1 MKPVPLLLLVPLA
14 LASFGFSAMTPQ
26 QPSSAQVWRQSQ
38 KTGSARGTSYA
49 RFTLAG
55 KFLKAPQ
62 GDVSNRPA
70 FVVDC
75 APGSGTRK
83 GKFSAANLLIGTPM
97 KIDYVEPQEIH
108 GTSYYP
114 KISVRYRIDD
124 AKEEEEKWSP
134 GTDKTSAAIPKDWLK
149 KILRAHTVEIT
160 AEDDRGS
167 QLEMQ
172 FDMPN
177 SPPVEDACNVDEP
190 KK

>member
-1 MKPVPLLLLVPLA
+1 MKPVPLLLLVSLA
-14 LASFGFSAMTPQ
+14 LVSLGISATARPQTP
-26 QPSSAQVWRQSQ
+26 SAHVWRQSQ
-38 KTGSARGTSYA
+38 NTTARGASFT
-49 RFTLAG
+49 RFTLIG

-70 FVVDC
+70 FAVDC
-75 APGSGTRK
+75 APGKGTRK
-83 GKFSAANLLIGTPM
+83 GKFAAANLLIGTPM

-124 AKEEEEKWSP
+124 AKEEEQKWSP
-134 GTDKTSAAIPKDWLK
+134 GTDKTSASIPKDWLK
-149 KILRAHTVEIT
+149 KILLAHTVQIT

-167 QLEMQ
+167 QLVMQ
-172 FDMPN
+172 FDMPD
-177 SPPVEDACNVDEP
+177 SPPVEDACNVDNP

>member
-14 LASFGFSAMTPQ
+14 FASFGFSAMTPQ
-26 QPSSAQVWRQSQ
+26 QPSSAHVWRQSQ
-38 KTGSARGTSYA
+38 NTTARGTPYA

-70 FVVDC
+70 FVLDC

-83 GKFSAANLLIGTPM
+83 GKFAAANLLIGTAM

-124 AKEEEEKWSP
+124 AKEEAEKWSP
-134 GTDKTSAAIPKDWLK
+134 GTDKTSATIPKDWLK

-177 SPPVEDACNVDEP
+177 SPPVEGACSVDNP

>member
-1 MKPVPLLLLVPLA
+1 MKPDPLLLLVPLA
-14 LASFGFSAMTPQ
+14 LASLGFSALPPQ

-38 KTGSARGTSYA
+38 KTSSARGTPYT

-75 APGSGTRK
+75 APGGGTRK
-83 GKFSAANLLIGTPM
+83 GKFAAANLLIGTPM

-124 AKEEEEKWSP
+124 AKEEEEKWTP
-134 GTDKTSAAIPKDWLK
+134 GTDKTSATIPKDWLK

-177 SPPVEDACNVDEP
+177 SPPVEDACSVDNP